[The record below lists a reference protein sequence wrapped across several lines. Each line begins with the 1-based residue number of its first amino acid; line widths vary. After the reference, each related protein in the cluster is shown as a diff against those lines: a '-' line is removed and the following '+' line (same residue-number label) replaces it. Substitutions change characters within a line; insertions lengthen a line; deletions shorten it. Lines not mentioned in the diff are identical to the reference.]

1 MYGAWITVST
11 ALVFPRAPEDE
22 NMLPQY
28 SPMIGTMLAIMLSWQ
43 ANAQEP
49 NLNTIVATVNDTT
62 LTVGHVLDIKR
73 RLPDQYQN
81 LGSDVLFANIVD
93 QLVQQQILAS
103 SFKKD
108 PEWVSITMENERRNI
123 LSTIIIDNI
132 SEKAVSDKILK
143 TAYLQK
149 YDKNKEEKE
158 YKASHILVDT
168 KEKAEGLIKLLEGG
182 ASFGELAIE
191 YSIGPSGPGGGD
203 LGWFKKGQMVAPF
216 EDAVLNMEIGT
227 YSRPVQTQF
236 GFHLI
241 QLDDHRKILPPK
253 FEDVRSNLE
262 IELQNL
268 AIDTYLRELTVNAN
282 VIMPKTPIDFT
293 KFLTLDLQVK

>member
-11 ALVFPRAPEDE
+11 APVFPGAPEDE
-22 NMLPQY
+22 HMLPQH
-28 SPMIGTMLAIMLSWQ
+28 SIMIGTMLALMLSWQ
-43 ANAQEP
+43 ANAQET
-49 NLNTIVATVNDTT
+49 NLNTVVATVNDTT

-73 RLPDQYQN
+73 RLPDQYKN
-81 LGSDVLFANIVD
+81 LGSDVLFTNIVD

-123 LSTIIIDNI
+123 LSTIIIDNVI
-132 SEKAVSDKILK
+132 EKAVTDEILK
-143 TAYLQK
+143 SAYIKK
-149 YDKNKEEKE
+149 YGKNKEGKE

-168 KEKAEGLIKLLEGG
+168 MEKAKGLVKLLEDG
-182 ASFGELAIE
+182 ASFGELAKE

-216 EDAVLNMEIGT
+216 ETAVLDLEIGT

-241 QLDDHRKILPPK
+241 QLDGRRKILPPK
-253 FEDVRSNLE
+253 FEDVRGNLE

-268 AIDTYLRELTVNAN
+268 AIDTYLRELMINAD

-293 KFLTLDLQVK
+293 KLLTLDLQVK

>member
-1 MYGAWITVST
+1 
-11 ALVFPRAPEDE
+11 
-22 NMLPQY
+22 MLPQH
-28 SPMIGTMLAIMLSWQ
+28 SLIVGTMLGIMLSGQ

-81 LGSDVLFANIVD
+81 LDGDVLFANIVD

-108 PEWVSITMENERRNI
+108 PEWVSITIENERRNI

-132 SEKAVSDKILK
+132 SEKAVSDEILK
-143 TAYLQK
+143 TAYLKK
-149 YDKNKEEKE
+149 YDKNKEGKE

-168 KEKAEGLIKLLEGG
+168 MEKAEGLLRLLEGG
-182 ASFGELAIE
+182 ASFGELAKE
-191 YSIGPSGPGGGD
+191 YSIGPSGPNGGD

-216 EDAVLNMEIGT
+216 ETAVLDMAVGA

-241 QLDDHRKILPPK
+241 QLDDRRKILPPK
-253 FEDVRSNLE
+253 FEDVRSDLE
-262 IELQNL
+262 IELRNL
-268 AIDTYLRELTVNAN
+268 AIDTYLRELMINAD

-293 KFLTLDLQVK
+293 KLSTLDLQVK

>member
-11 ALVFPRAPEDE
+11 APIFPRAPEDE
-22 NMLPQY
+22 NMLPQH
-28 SPMIGTMLAIMLSWQ
+28 SIMIGTMLAIMLSWQ

-49 NLNTIVATVNDTT
+49 NLNTIVATVNDRT

-73 RLPDQYQN
+73 RLPDQYKN
-81 LGSDVLFANIVD
+81 LGSDVLFTNIVD
-93 QLVQQQILAS
+93 QLVQQQVLAS

-123 LSTIIIDNI
+123 LSTIIIDNVI
-132 SEKAVSDKILK
+132 EKAVTDEILK
-143 TAYLQK
+143 STYIEK
-149 YDKNKEEKE
+149 YGKNKEGKE

-168 KEKAEGLIKLLEGG
+168 MEKAKGLVKLLEDG
-182 ASFGELAIE
+182 ASFGELAKE

-216 EDAVLNMEIGT
+216 ETAVLDLEIGT

-241 QLDDHRKILPPK
+241 QLDDRRKILPPK
-253 FEDVRSNLE
+253 FEDVRRNLA
-262 IELQNL
+262 IELQNM
-268 AIDTYLRELTVNAN
+268 AIDTYLRELMVNAD

-293 KFLTLDLQVK
+293 KLLTLDLQVK

>member
-1 MYGAWITVST
+1 
-11 ALVFPRAPEDE
+11 
-22 NMLPQY
+22 MLPQR
-28 SPMIGTMLAIMLSWQ
+28 SLMIATMLATMLSWQ

-81 LGSDVLFANIVD
+81 VGSDILFTNIVD

-123 LSTIIIDNI
+123 LSTIIIDDI
-132 SEKAVSDKILK
+132 SEKAVSDEILK
-143 TAYLQK
+143 TTYLQK
-149 YDKNKEEKE
+149 YDKNKAGKE

-168 KEKAEGLIKLLEGG
+168 MEKAKGLVRLLEGG
-182 ASFGELAIE
+182 ASFGELAKE

-203 LGWFKKGQMVAPF
+203 LGWFKKGQMVKPF
-216 EDAVLNMEIGT
+216 ETAVLDMEIGT

-241 QLDDHRKILPPK
+241 QLDGRRKILPPK
-253 FEDVRSNLE
+253 FEDVRGNLE

-268 AIDTYLRELTVNAN
+268 AVDTYLRELMINAD

-293 KFLTLDLQVK
+293 KLLTLDLQVK

>member
-1 MYGAWITVST
+1 MIINGS
-11 ALVFPRAPEDE
+11 ALR
-22 NMLPQY
+22 
-28 SPMIGTMLAIMLSWQ
+28 
-43 ANAQEP
+43 
-49 NLNTIVATVNDTT
+49 IVR
-62 LTVGHVLDIKR
+62 K
-73 RLPDQYQN
+73 Q
-81 LGSDVLFANIVD
+81 
-93 QLVQQQILAS
+93 
-103 SFKKD
+103 
-108 PEWVSITMENERRNI
+108 
-123 LSTIIIDNI
+123 I

-143 TAYLQK
+143 TAYQQK

-241 QLDDHRKILPPK
+241 QLDDRRKILPPK

-268 AIDTYLRELTVNAN
+268 AIDTYLSELTVNAN

>member
-1 MYGAWITVST
+1 MST
-11 ALVFPRAPEDE
+11 APVFPRAPEDE
-22 NMLPQY
+22 NMLPQR
-28 SPMIGTMLAIMLSWQ
+28 SLMIATMLATMLSWQ

-81 LGSDVLFANIVD
+81 VGSDILFTNIVD

-132 SEKAVSDKILK
+132 SEKAVSDEILK

-149 YDKNKEEKE
+149 YDKNKAGKE

-168 KEKAEGLIKLLEGG
+168 MEKAKGLVRLLEGG
-182 ASFGELAIE
+182 ASFGELAKE

-203 LGWFKKGQMVAPF
+203 LGWFKKGQMVKPF
-216 EDAVLNMEIGT
+216 ETAVLDMEIGT

-241 QLDDHRKILPPK
+241 QLDGRRKILPPK
-253 FEDVRSNLE
+253 FEDVRGNLE

-268 AIDTYLRELTVNAN
+268 AIDTYLRELMINAD

-293 KFLTLDLQVK
+293 KLLTLDLQVK

>member
-1 MYGAWITVST
+1 
-11 ALVFPRAPEDE
+11 
-22 NMLPQY
+22 MLPQH
-28 SPMIGTMLAIMLSWQ
+28 SLIVGTMLVIMLSGQ
-43 ANAQEP
+43 ANAQEL

-81 LGSDVLFANIVD
+81 LDGDVLFANIVD

-108 PEWVSITMENERRNI
+108 PEWVSITIENERRNI

-132 SEKAVSDKILK
+132 SEKAVSDEILK
-143 TAYLQK
+143 TAYLKK
-149 YDKNKEEKE
+149 YDKSKEGKE

-168 KEKAEGLIKLLEGG
+168 IEKAEGLLRLLEGG
-182 ASFGELAIE
+182 ASFGELAKE
-191 YSIGPSGPGGGD
+191 YSIGPSGPNGGD

-216 EDAVLNMEIGT
+216 ETAVLDMAIGA

-241 QLDDHRKILPPK
+241 QLDDRRKILPPK
-253 FEDVRSNLE
+253 FEDVRSDLE
-262 IELQNL
+262 IELRNL
-268 AIDTYLRELTVNAN
+268 AIDTYLRELMINAD

-293 KFLTLDLQVK
+293 KLSTLDLQVK

>member
-1 MYGAWITVST
+1 MST
-11 ALVFPRAPEDE
+11 APVFPRAPEDE
-22 NMLPQY
+22 NMLPQR
-28 SPMIGTMLAIMLSWQ
+28 SLMIATMLATMLSWQ

-81 LGSDVLFANIVD
+81 VGSDILFTNIVD

-123 LSTIIIDNI
+123 LSTIIIDDI
-132 SEKAVSDKILK
+132 SEKAVSDEILK

-149 YDKNKEEKE
+149 YDKNKAGKE

-168 KEKAEGLIKLLEGG
+168 MEKAKGLVRLLEGG
-182 ASFGELAIE
+182 ASFGELAKE

-203 LGWFKKGQMVAPF
+203 LGWFKKGQMVKPF
-216 EDAVLNMEIGT
+216 ETAVLDMEIGT

-241 QLDDHRKILPPK
+241 QLDGRRKILPPK
-253 FEDVRSNLE
+253 FEDVRGNLE

-268 AIDTYLRELTVNAN
+268 AIDTYLRELMINAD

-293 KFLTLDLQVK
+293 KLLTLDLQVK

>member
-1 MYGAWITVST
+1 
-11 ALVFPRAPEDE
+11 
-22 NMLPQY
+22 MLPQH
-28 SPMIGTMLAIMLSWQ
+28 SLIVGTMLVIMLSGQ
-43 ANAQEP
+43 ANAQEL

-81 LGSDVLFANIVD
+81 LDGDVLFANIVD

-108 PEWVSITMENERRNI
+108 PEWVSITIENERRNI

-132 SEKAVSDKILK
+132 SEKAVSDEILK
-143 TAYLQK
+143 TAYLKK
-149 YDKNKEEKE
+149 YDKNKEGKE

-168 KEKAEGLIKLLEGG
+168 MEKAEGLLKLLEGG
-182 ASFGELAIE
+182 ASFVELAKE
-191 YSIGPSGPGGGD
+191 YSIGPSGPNGGD

-216 EDAVLNMEIGT
+216 ETAVLDMAIGA

-241 QLDDHRKILPPK
+241 QLDDRRKILPPK
-253 FEDVRSNLE
+253 FEDVRSDLE
-262 IELQNL
+262 IELRNL
-268 AIDTYLRELTVNAN
+268 AIDTYLRELMINAD

-293 KFLTLDLQVK
+293 KLSTLDLQVK

>member
-11 ALVFPRAPEDE
+11 APVFPRALEDE
-22 NMLPQY
+22 NMLPQH
-28 SPMIGTMLAIMLSWQ
+28 SIMIGTMLAIMLSWQ

-73 RLPDQYQN
+73 RLPDQYKN
-81 LGSDVLFANIVD
+81 LGSDVLFTNIVD

-123 LSTIIIDNI
+123 LSTIIIDNVT
-132 SEKAVSDKILK
+132 EKAVTDEILK
-143 TAYLQK
+143 SAYIEK
-149 YDKNKEEKE
+149 YGKNKEGKE

-168 KEKAEGLIKLLEGG
+168 MEKAKGLVKLLEDGE
-182 ASFGELAIE
+182 SFGELAKE

-216 EDAVLNMEIGT
+216 ETAVLDLEIGT
-227 YSRPVQTQF
+227 YSKPVQTQF

-241 QLDDHRKILPPK
+241 QLDDRRKILPPK
-253 FEDVRSNLE
+253 FEDVRRNLA
-262 IELQNL
+262 IELQNM
-268 AIDTYLRELTVNAN
+268 AIDTYLRELMVNAD

-293 KFLTLDLQVK
+293 KLSTLDLQVK

>member
-1 MYGAWITVST
+1 MST
-11 ALVFPRAPEDE
+11 APEFLRAPEDE
-22 NMLPQY
+22 SMLPQH
-28 SPMIGTMLAIMLSWQ
+28 SLMIATMLAIMLSWQ

-81 LGSDVLFANIVD
+81 LGSDILFTNIVD

-108 PEWVSITMENERRNI
+108 PEWVSITLENERRNI

-132 SEKAVSDKILK
+132 SEKAVSDEILK

-149 YDKNKEEKE
+149 YDKNKAGKE

-168 KEKAEGLIKLLEGG
+168 MEKAKGLVRLLESG
-182 ASFGELAIE
+182 ASFSELAKE
-191 YSIGPSGPGGGD
+191 YSIGPSGPGGGG

-216 EDAVLNMEIGT
+216 ETAVLDMEIGT

-241 QLDDHRKILPPK
+241 QLDGRRKILPPK
-253 FEDVRSNLE
+253 FEDVRGNLE

-268 AIDTYLRELTVNAN
+268 AIDTYLRELMINAD

-293 KFLTLDLQVK
+293 KLLTLDLQVK

>member
-1 MYGAWITVST
+1 
-11 ALVFPRAPEDE
+11 
-22 NMLPQY
+22 MLPQR
-28 SPMIGTMLAIMLSWQ
+28 SLTIATMLATMLSWQ

-81 LGSDVLFANIVD
+81 VGSDILFTNIVD

-123 LSTIIIDNI
+123 LSTIIIDDI
-132 SEKAVSDKILK
+132 SEKAVSDEILK

-149 YDKNKEEKE
+149 YDKNKAGKE

-168 KEKAEGLIKLLEGG
+168 MEKAKGLVRLLEGG
-182 ASFGELAIE
+182 ASFGELAKE

-203 LGWFKKGQMVAPF
+203 LGWFKKGQMVKPF
-216 EDAVLNMEIGT
+216 ETAVLDMEIGT

-241 QLDDHRKILPPK
+241 QLDGRRKILPPK
-253 FEDVRSNLE
+253 FEDVRGNLE

-268 AIDTYLRELTVNAN
+268 AVDTYLRELMINAD

-293 KFLTLDLQVK
+293 KLLTLDLQVK

>member
-1 MYGAWITVST
+1 MST
-11 ALVFPRAPEDE
+11 APVFPRAPEDE
-22 NMLPQY
+22 NMLPQR
-28 SPMIGTMLAIMLSWQ
+28 SLMIATMLATMLSWQ

-81 LGSDVLFANIVD
+81 LGSDILFNNIVD

-123 LSTIIIDNI
+123 LSTIIIDDI
-132 SEKAVSDKILK
+132 SEKAVSDEILK

-149 YDKNKEEKE
+149 YDKNKAGKE

-168 KEKAEGLIKLLEGG
+168 MEKAKGLVRLLEGG
-182 ASFGELAIE
+182 ASFGELAKE

-203 LGWFKKGQMVAPF
+203 LGWFKKGQMVKPF
-216 EDAVLNMEIGT
+216 ETAVLDMEIGT

-241 QLDDHRKILPPK
+241 QLDGRRKILPPK
-253 FEDVRSNLE
+253 FEDVRGNLE

-268 AIDTYLRELTVNAN
+268 AIDTYLRELMINAD

-293 KFLTLDLQVK
+293 KLLTLDLQVK

>member
-1 MYGAWITVST
+1 
-11 ALVFPRAPEDE
+11 
-22 NMLPQY
+22 MLPQH
-28 SPMIGTMLAIMLSWQ
+28 SLIVGTMLVIMLSGQ
-43 ANAQEP
+43 ANAQEL

-81 LGSDVLFANIVD
+81 LDGDVLFANIVD

-108 PEWVSITMENERRNI
+108 PEWVSITIENERRNI

-132 SEKAVSDKILK
+132 SEKAVSDEILK
-143 TAYLQK
+143 TAYLKK
-149 YDKNKEEKE
+149 YDKNKEGKE

-168 KEKAEGLIKLLEGG
+168 MEKAEGLLKLLEGG
-182 ASFGELAIE
+182 ASFVELAKE
-191 YSIGPSGPGGGD
+191 YSIGPSGPNGGD

-216 EDAVLNMEIGT
+216 ETAVLDMAVGA

-241 QLDDHRKILPPK
+241 QLDDRRKILPPK
-253 FEDVRSNLE
+253 FEDVRSDLE
-262 IELQNL
+262 IELRNL
-268 AIDTYLRELTVNAN
+268 AIDTYLRELMINAD

-293 KFLTLDLQVK
+293 KLSTLDLQVK

>member
-11 ALVFPRAPEDE
+11 APIFPRAPEDE
-22 NMLPQY
+22 NMLPQH
-28 SPMIGTMLAIMLSWQ
+28 SIMIGTMLAIMLSWQ

-73 RLPDQYQN
+73 RLPDQYKN
-81 LGSDVLFANIVD
+81 LGSDVLFTNIVD

-123 LSTIIIDNI
+123 LSTIIIDNVI
-132 SEKAVSDKILK
+132 EKAVTDEILK
-143 TAYLQK
+143 SAYIEK
-149 YDKNKEEKE
+149 YVKNKEGKE

-168 KEKAEGLIKLLEGG
+168 MEKAKGLVKLLEDG
-182 ASFGELAIE
+182 ASFGELAKE

-216 EDAVLNMEIGT
+216 EDAVLDMDIGT

-241 QLDDHRKILPPK
+241 QLDDRRKILPPK
-253 FEDVRSNLE
+253 FEDVRRNLA
-262 IELQNL
+262 IELQNM
-268 AIDTYLRELTVNAN
+268 AIDTHLRELMVNAD

-293 KFLTLDLQVK
+293 KLSTLDLQVK

>member
-1 MYGAWITVST
+1 
-11 ALVFPRAPEDE
+11 
-22 NMLPQY
+22 
-28 SPMIGTMLAIMLSWQ
+28 MLAIMLSWQ

-241 QLDDHRKILPPK
+241 QLDDRRKILPPK

>member
-1 MYGAWITVST
+1 VST
-11 ALVFPRAPEDE
+11 APVFSCALEDK
-22 NMLPQY
+22 NMLPQH
-28 SPMIGTMLAIMLSWQ
+28 SLIVGTMLVLMLSGQ
-43 ANAQEP
+43 ANAQEL

-81 LGSDVLFANIVD
+81 LDGDVLFANIVD

-108 PEWVSITMENERRNI
+108 PEWVSITIENERRNI

-132 SEKAVSDKILK
+132 SEKAVSDEILK
-143 TAYLQK
+143 TAYLKK
-149 YDKNKEEKE
+149 YDKNKEGKE

-168 KEKAEGLIKLLEGG
+168 MEKAEGLLKLLEGG
-182 ASFGELAIE
+182 ASFGELAKE
-191 YSIGPSGPGGGD
+191 YSIGPSGPNGGD

-216 EDAVLNMEIGT
+216 ETAVLDMAIGA

-241 QLDDHRKILPPK
+241 QLDDRRKILPPK
-253 FEDVRSNLE
+253 FEDVRSDLE
-262 IELQNL
+262 IELRNL
-268 AIDTYLRELTVNAN
+268 AIDTYLRELMINAD

-293 KFLTLDLQVK
+293 KLSTLDLQVK

>member
-1 MYGAWITVST
+1 
-11 ALVFPRAPEDE
+11 
-22 NMLPQY
+22 MLPQY

-216 EDAVLNMEIGT
+216 EDALSALKKNKIVVPTGCQSGMCGT
-227 YSRPVQTQF
+227 CQMK
-236 GFHLI
+236 LI
-241 QLDDHRKILPPK
+241 NGTVDMNQRGGLSDQQVEAGIILACC
-253 FEDVRSNLE
+253 S
-262 IELQNL
+262 
-268 AIDTYLRELTVNAN
+268 TLTGN
-282 VIMPKTPIDFT
+282 VSI
-293 KFLTLDLQVK
+293 

>member
-11 ALVFPRAPEDE
+11 APIFPRAPEDE
-22 NMLPQY
+22 HMLPQH
-28 SPMIGTMLAIMLSWQ
+28 SIMIGTILAIMLSWQ

-73 RLPDQYQN
+73 RLPDQYKN
-81 LGSDVLFANIVD
+81 LGSDVLFTNIVD

-123 LSTIIIDNI
+123 LSTIIIDSVI
-132 SEKAVSDKILK
+132 EKAVTDEILK
-143 TAYLQK
+143 SAYIEK
-149 YDKNKEEKE
+149 YGKNKEGKE

-168 KEKAEGLIKLLEGG
+168 MEKAKGLVKLLEDG
-182 ASFGELAIE
+182 ASFGELAKE

-216 EDAVLNMEIGT
+216 ETAVLDLEIGT

-241 QLDDHRKILPPK
+241 QLDDRRKILPPK
-253 FEDVRSNLE
+253 FEDVRGNLE

>member
-1 MYGAWITVST
+1 
-11 ALVFPRAPEDE
+11 
-22 NMLPQY
+22 MLPQR
-28 SPMIGTMLAIMLSWQ
+28 SLMIATMLATMLSWQ

-81 LGSDVLFANIVD
+81 VGSDILFTNIVD

-123 LSTIIIDNI
+123 LSTIIIDDI
-132 SEKAVSDKILK
+132 SEKAVSDEILK

-149 YDKNKEEKE
+149 YDKNKAGKE

-168 KEKAEGLIKLLEGG
+168 MEKAKGLVRLLEGG
-182 ASFGELAIE
+182 ASFGELAKE

-203 LGWFKKGQMVAPF
+203 LGWFKKGQMVKPF
-216 EDAVLNMEIGT
+216 ETAVLDMEIGT

-241 QLDDHRKILPPK
+241 QLDGRRKILPPK
-253 FEDVRSNLE
+253 FEDVRGNLE

-268 AIDTYLRELTVNAN
+268 AIDTYLRELMINAD

-293 KFLTLDLQVK
+293 KLLTLDLQVK

>member
-1 MYGAWITVST
+1 
-11 ALVFPRAPEDE
+11 
-22 NMLPQY
+22 MLPQH
-28 SPMIGTMLAIMLSWQ
+28 SLIVGTMLVIMLSGQ
-43 ANAQEP
+43 ANAQEL
-49 NLNTIVATVNDTT
+49 NLKTIVATVNDTT

-81 LGSDVLFANIVD
+81 LDGDVLFANIVD

-108 PEWVSITMENERRNI
+108 PEWVSITIENERRNI

-132 SEKAVSDKILK
+132 SEKAVSDEILK
-143 TAYLQK
+143 TAYLKK
-149 YDKNKEEKE
+149 YDKNKEGKE

-168 KEKAEGLIKLLEGG
+168 MEKAEGLLRLLEGG
-182 ASFGELAIE
+182 ASFGELAKE
-191 YSIGPSGPGGGD
+191 YSIGPSGPNGGD

-216 EDAVLNMEIGT
+216 ETAVLDMAIGA

-241 QLDDHRKILPPK
+241 QLDDRRKILPPK
-253 FEDVRSNLE
+253 FEDVRSDLE
-262 IELQNL
+262 IELRNL
-268 AIDTYLRELTVNAN
+268 AIDTYLRELMINAD

-293 KFLTLDLQVK
+293 KLSTLDLQVK

>member
-1 MYGAWITVST
+1 MST
-11 ALVFPRAPEDE
+11 APVFPRAPEDE
-22 NMLPQY
+22 NMLPQR
-28 SPMIGTMLAIMLSWQ
+28 SLMIATMLATMLSWQ

-81 LGSDVLFANIVD
+81 VGSDILFTNIVD

-123 LSTIIIDNI
+123 LSTIIIDDI
-132 SEKAVSDKILK
+132 SEKAVSDEILK

-149 YDKNKEEKE
+149 YDKNKAGKE

-168 KEKAEGLIKLLEGG
+168 MEKAEGLVRLLEGG
-182 ASFGELAIE
+182 ASFGELAKE

-203 LGWFKKGQMVAPF
+203 LGWFKKGQMVKPF
-216 EDAVLNMEIGT
+216 ETAVLDMEIGT

-241 QLDDHRKILPPK
+241 QLDGRRKILPPK
-253 FEDVRSNLE
+253 FEDVRGNLE

-268 AIDTYLRELTVNAN
+268 AIDTYLRELMINAD

-293 KFLTLDLQVK
+293 KLLTLDLQVK

>member
-1 MYGAWITVST
+1 MST
-11 ALVFPRAPEDE
+11 APVFPRAPEDE
-22 NMLPQY
+22 NMLPQH
-28 SPMIGTMLAIMLSWQ
+28 SLMIATMLAIMLSWQ

-81 LGSDVLFANIVD
+81 VGSDILFTNIVD

-123 LSTIIIDNI
+123 LSTIIIDDI
-132 SEKAVSDKILK
+132 SEKAVSDEILK
-143 TAYLQK
+143 TTYLQK
-149 YDKNKEEKE
+149 YDKNKAGKE

-168 KEKAEGLIKLLEGG
+168 MEKAEGLVRLLEGG
-182 ASFGELAIE
+182 ASFGELAKE

-203 LGWFKKGQMVAPF
+203 LGWFKKGQMVKPF
-216 EDAVLNMEIGT
+216 ETAVLDMEIGT

-241 QLDDHRKILPPK
+241 QLDGRRKILPPK
-253 FEDVRSNLE
+253 FEDVRGNLE

-268 AIDTYLRELTVNAN
+268 AIDTYLRELMINAD

-293 KFLTLDLQVK
+293 KLLTLDLQVK

>member
-1 MYGAWITVST
+1 
-11 ALVFPRAPEDE
+11 
-22 NMLPQY
+22 MLPQR
-28 SPMIGTMLAIMLSWQ
+28 SLMIATMLATMLSWQ

-81 LGSDVLFANIVD
+81 LGSDILFTNIVD

-123 LSTIIIDNI
+123 LSTIIIDDI
-132 SEKAVSDKILK
+132 SEKAVSDEILK

-149 YDKNKEEKE
+149 YDKNKAGKE

-168 KEKAEGLIKLLEGG
+168 MEKAKGLVRLLEGG
-182 ASFGELAIE
+182 ASFGELAKE

-203 LGWFKKGQMVAPF
+203 LGWFKKGQMVKPF
-216 EDAVLNMEIGT
+216 ETAVLDMEIGT

-241 QLDDHRKILPPK
+241 QLDGRRKILPPK
-253 FEDVRSNLE
+253 FEDVRGNLE

-268 AIDTYLRELTVNAN
+268 AIDTYLRELMINAD

-293 KFLTLDLQVK
+293 KLLTLDLQVK

>member
-11 ALVFPRAPEDE
+11 APIFPRAPEDE
-22 NMLPQY
+22 NMLPQH
-28 SPMIGTMLAIMLSWQ
+28 SIMIGTMLAIMLSWQ

-73 RLPDQYQN
+73 RLPDQYKN
-81 LGSDVLFANIVD
+81 LGSDVLFTNIVD

-108 PEWVSITMENERRNI
+108 PEWVSISMENERRNL
-123 LSTIIIDNI
+123 LSTSIIDNV
-132 SEKAVSDKILK
+132 SEKAVTDEILK
-143 TAYLQK
+143 SAYIKK
-149 YDKNKEEKE
+149 YGKNKGGKE

-168 KEKAEGLIKLLEGG
+168 MEKAKGLVKLLEDG
-182 ASFGELAIE
+182 ASFGELAKE

-216 EDAVLNMEIGT
+216 ETAVLDM
-227 YSRPVQTQF
+227 
-236 GFHLI
+236 
-241 QLDDHRKILPPK
+241 
-253 FEDVRSNLE
+253 
-262 IELQNL
+262 
-268 AIDTYLRELTVNAN
+268 
-282 VIMPKTPIDFT
+282 
-293 KFLTLDLQVK
+293 

>member
-1 MYGAWITVST
+1 
-11 ALVFPRAPEDE
+11 
-22 NMLPQY
+22 MLPQH
-28 SPMIGTMLAIMLSWQ
+28 SLMIATMLTIMLSWQ

-81 LGSDVLFANIVD
+81 VGSDILFTNIVD

-123 LSTIIIDNI
+123 LSTIIIDDI
-132 SEKAVSDKILK
+132 SEKAVSDEILK
-143 TAYLQK
+143 TTYLQK
-149 YDKNKEEKE
+149 YDKNKAGKE

-168 KEKAEGLIKLLEGG
+168 MEKAEGLVRLLESG
-182 ASFGELAIE
+182 ASFGELAKE

-203 LGWFKKGQMVAPF
+203 LGWFKKGQMVKPF
-216 EDAVLNMEIGT
+216 ETAVLDMEIGT

-241 QLDDHRKILPPK
+241 QLDGRRKILPPK
-253 FEDVRSNLE
+253 FEDVRGNLE

-268 AIDTYLRELTVNAN
+268 AIDTYLRELMINAD

-293 KFLTLDLQVK
+293 KLLTLDLQVK

>member
-11 ALVFPRAPEDE
+11 APIFPRAPEDE
-22 NMLPQY
+22 NMLPQH
-28 SPMIGTMLAIMLSWQ
+28 SIMIGTMLAIMLSWQ

-73 RLPDQYQN
+73 RLPDQYKN
-81 LGSDVLFANIVD
+81 LGSDVLFTNIVD

-123 LSTIIIDNI
+123 LSTIIIDNVI
-132 SEKAVSDKILK
+132 EKAVTDEILK
-143 TAYLQK
+143 SAYIEK
-149 YDKNKEEKE
+149 YGKNKEGKE

-168 KEKAEGLIKLLEGG
+168 MEKAKGLVKLLEDG
-182 ASFGELAIE
+182 ASFGELAKE

-216 EDAVLNMEIGT
+216 ETAVLDLEIGT

-241 QLDDHRKILPPK
+241 QLDDRRKILPPK
-253 FEDVRSNLE
+253 FEDVRRNLA
-262 IELQNL
+262 IELQNV
-268 AIDTYLRELTVNAN
+268 AIDTYLRELMVNAD

-293 KFLTLDLQVK
+293 KLSTLDLQVK